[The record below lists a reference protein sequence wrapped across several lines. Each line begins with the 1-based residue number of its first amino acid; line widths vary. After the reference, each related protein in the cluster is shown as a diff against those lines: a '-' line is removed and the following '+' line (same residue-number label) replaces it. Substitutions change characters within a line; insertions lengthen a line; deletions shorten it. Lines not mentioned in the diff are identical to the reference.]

1 MKKIWLD
8 AGHGG
13 KDPGAVAN
21 GLLEKELVLKM
32 QGYMID
38 YLRVHYEDFYV
49 EATRTKDI
57 FETLQGRAR
66 RANAW
71 GADVFMSLHIN
82 AGGGTGFESFIYTSP
97 SQASVALQDVVNQ
110 EALAVAQKYGLG
122 AHGGT
127 ANKRASYSV
136 LRETSMP
143 AILMETAYIDSK
155 DAALLKN
162 KSFLRDMSEAY
173 ARGLAKFLGLKPK
186 TQVAVVTGSK
196 RYRLKTGTFASKA
209 EAERL
214 ATELKKVY
222 EWKVVEVFPEGSQ
235 FFIRTGTFANKSI
248 AEEMADKLKAR
259 YKWIVHVIP
268 G

>member
-13 KDPGAVAN
+13 KDSGAVAN

-38 YLRVHYEDFYV
+38 YLRAYYEDFYI
-49 EATRTKDI
+49 EATRTKDV

-71 GADVFMSLHIN
+71 GADVFMSLHFN
-82 AGGGTGFESFIYTSP
+82 AGGGTGFESFIYSQL
-97 SQASVALQDVVNQ
+97 SQASVALQNAVNQ
-110 EALAVAQKYGLG
+110 EALAVAKKYSLG
-122 AHGGT
+122 AHGV
-127 ANKRASYSV
+127 ANKRANYAV

-162 KSFLRDMSEAY
+162 ESFLRDMSEAY
-173 ARGLAKFLGLKPK
+173 AQGIAKFLGLKPK
-186 TQVAVVTGSK
+186 MKVEATVSDGK
-196 RYRLKTGTFASKA
+196 KYRL
-209 EAERL
+209 
-214 ATELKKVY
+214 
-222 EWKVVEVFPEGSQ
+222 
-235 FFIRTGTFANKSI
+235 RTGTFNNHVT
-248 AEEMADKLKAR
+248 AERMASELRQR
-259 YKWIVHVIP
+259 YGWTVYIDEA
-268 G
+268 